1 MKLSAITLAAAT
13 CLAALAPAVAN
24 ADDTVVT
31 PKDHASPQG
40 FREHAAKIR
49 EQIAINEARAHE
61 LEPIIARDRQARHDV
76 EVDWGALERH
86 AREMRASAADFRG
99 WANDLGGKARD
110 DANGFANELEQFA
123 QHDEENA
130 RGKHEISE
138 RLDRSIQGETAARD
152 WHLKRAAWLRDW
164 LSGNGG

>member
-1 MKLSAITLAAAT
+1 MKLSAIAIAAAT
-13 CLAALAPAVAN
+13 CFAALAPSVAN

-31 PKDHASPQG
+31 PKNQASPQG
-40 FREHAAKIR
+40 FREHSAKIR
-49 EQIAINEARAHE
+49 EQISINENRAHE

-76 EVDWGALERH
+76 EVDWAALERH

-99 WANDLGGKARD
+99 WAADLGGRARD
-110 DANGFANELEQFA
+110 DANTFANELEQFA

-130 RGKHEISE
+130 RGKHEIAD
-138 RLDRSIQGETAARD
+138 RLDRNIQGESAARD

-164 LSGNGG
+164 LASNGG